1 MGKQEG
7 NRKDLLREVLK
18 DFALALLVTT
28 LAVAGLSYILWRTC
42 PIQEG

>member
-18 DFALALLVTT
+18 DFALALLVT
-28 LAVAGLSYILWRTC
+28 LAVTGLSYILWRTC